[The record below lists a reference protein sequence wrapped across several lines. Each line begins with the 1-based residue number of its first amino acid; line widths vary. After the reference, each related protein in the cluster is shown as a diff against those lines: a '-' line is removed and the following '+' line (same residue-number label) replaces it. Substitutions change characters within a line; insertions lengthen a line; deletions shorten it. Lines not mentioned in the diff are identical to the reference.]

1 MKKLSQLTFLASLF
15 FACNSNKQ
23 PPADLSSL
31 KFYTAKSIDSIANI
45 LDSNASV
52 IFSKDDTTLSNFISS
67 KTKQHIKDLAFEDSS
82 LRMIYYIEKCGL
94 YCSSLRR
101 FYFKNNQLIKV
112 SFTWME
118 SFSLKN
124 QGAYY
129 YSQEKVFFI
138 TTSNRRLPKP
148 EIILEQGKKYLR
160 KQ

>member
-1 MKKLSQLTFLASLF
+1 MKKLLQLIFLALLF
-15 FACNSNKQ
+15 FACNRNKQ
-23 PPADLSSL
+23 APADLSSL

-45 LDSNASV
+45 IDSNASA

-67 KTKQHIKDLAFEDSS
+67 KTKQHIRNLAFEDSS
-82 LRMIYYIEKCGL
+82 LKLIYYIEKCGL

-112 SFTWME
+112 SFTSIE

-129 YSQEKVFFI
+129 YSKEKAFLM

-148 EIILEQGKKYLR
+148 EIALEQAKKYL
-160 KQ
+160 KEH

>member
-1 MKKLSQLTFLASLF
+1 MKKLLQLIFLALLF
-15 FACNSNKQ
+15 FACNRNKQ
-23 PPADLSSL
+23 PPGDLSSL
-31 KFYTAKSIDSIANI
+31 KFYTAKSIDSIVNI
-45 LDSNASV
+45 IDSNASV

-67 KTKQHIKDLAFEDSS
+67 KTKQHIKDLAFDSS
-82 LRMIYYIEKCGL
+82 VRLIYYIEKCGL

-112 SFTWME
+112 SFTSME

-129 YSQEKVFFI
+129 YSREKAFLI

-148 EIILEQGKKYLR
+148 EIALEQAKRYL
-160 KQ
+160 KSH

>member
-1 MKKLSQLTFLASLF
+1 MKKLSQLIFLALLF

-23 PPADLSSL
+23 PPEDLSSL

-45 LDSNASV
+45 IDSNASV

-112 SFTWME
+112 SFTSME
-118 SFSLKN
+118 SFNVRS

-129 YSQEKVFFI
+129 YSKEKAFLI

-148 EIILEQGKKYLR
+148 EITLEQAKKYLE
-160 KQ
+160 KH

>member
-1 MKKLSQLTFLASLF
+1 MKKLSALIFLALLF
-15 FACNSNKQ
+15 FACNRNKQ

-45 LDSNASV
+45 IDSNLSV

-67 KTKQHIKDLAFEDSS
+67 KTKQHIKDLVFDDSS

-101 FYFKNNQLIKV
+101 FYFKNKQLIKV
-112 SFTWME
+112 SFTSME
-118 SFSLKN
+118 SFNVRS

-129 YSQEKVFFI
+129 YSKEKAFLI

-148 EIILEQGKKYLR
+148 EVALEQAKKYLL
-160 KQ
+160 KH

>member
-1 MKKLSQLTFLASLF
+1 MKKQLGLIFLALLF
-15 FACNSNKQ
+15 LACNRNKQ
-23 PPADLSSL
+23 APADLSSL
-31 KFYTAKSIDSIANI
+31 TFYTAKSIDSIANI
-45 LDSNASV
+45 IDSNASV
-52 IFSKDDTTLSNFISS
+52 FFSKDDTTLFNFISS
-67 KTKQHIKDLAFEDSS
+67 KTKQQIKDLAFEDSS

-112 SFTWME
+112 LFTSME

-129 YSQEKVFFI
+129 YSKEKAFLI

-148 EIILEQGKKYLR
+148 EIVLEQGKKYFG
-160 KQ
+160 KH